1 MWRLIALTTLLLTF
15 ALGAAADA
23 KCRLCIESVSAVG
36 SGNAGWGRTIDLRF
50 AARAMDGGVFPDS
63 ATAVVMQVDGDRSKC
78 ITVAL
83 RRIDTSGDL
92 ATYGGTFTGYGQTT
106 HSGRLDIGGDVF
118 DFTVPL
124 NGVPGTVT
132 LIGVAPPP
140 TVATLARTVV
150 VPAAATQQAPQ
161 APQAAPAKPAAAWLD
176 LSTPDRQ
183 GMLLAFGVIAFTA
196 VSVYFERRRALLRR
210 TGAAAEA

>member
-1 MWRLIALTTLLLTF
+1 MWRLIALTTLLLAF

-23 KCRLCIESVSAVG
+23 KCRLCIESVAAVG

-83 RRIDTSGDL
+83 RRIDASGGL
-92 ATYGGTFTGYGQTT
+92 ATYAGTFNAYGQTT

-140 TVATLARTVV
+140 TVAPLARTVV

-161 APQAAPAKPAAAWLD
+161 AAPVKQSPPWLD

-196 VSVYFERRRALLRR
+196 VSVYLERRRAILRR
-210 TGAAAEA
+210 NGTAAEA